1 MTDENETMKCTFWC
15 WGLAA
20 LAALLTVILCLVIGG
35 MGWIASLFFAIVVFV
50 VLGFLLSW
58 LFCRPLAPLNGQ
70 GANSVEHT
78 TPSQTSQQSPVQP
91 AAVAPAPEPQPA
103 PVEAAPVV
111 APAAAAPV
119 AEEPVSAEPTAAA
132 QPTGLDAARNGQADD
147 LKRIKGVGP
156 KLEQLLNSL
165 GFFHFDQI
173 AAWTASEIAWVDEN
187 LKGFKG
193 RVSRDNWV
201 DQAKTLAAGG
211 DTEFSKRVDDGDV
224 Y

>member
-50 VLGFLLSW
+50 VLGFLLGW
-58 LFCRPLAPLNGQ
+58 LFCRPLAPLNAQ
-70 GANSVEHT
+70 GAQTVDHKTS
-78 TPSQTSQQSPVQP
+78 SQPTQETPVQP
-91 AAVAPAPEPQPA
+91 AAVAPAPEAQPA
-103 PVEAAPVV
+103 PAAPE
-111 APAAAAPV
+111 PV

-132 QPTGLDAARNGQADD
+132 QPSGLDAARNGQADD

-187 LKGFKG
+187 LQGFKG
-193 RVSRDNWV
+193 RVTRDNWV
-201 DQAKTLAAGG
+201 AQAKTLAAGG
-211 DTEFSKRVDDGDV
+211 DTEFSKSVDNGDV

>member
-50 VLGFLLSW
+50 VLGFLLGW
-58 LFCRPLAPLNGQ
+58 LVCRPLAPLNAQ
-70 GANSVEHT
+70 STQTVDHKT
-78 TPSQTSQQSPVQP
+78 SSQPTQETPVQP
-91 AAVAPAPEPQPA
+91 AAVAPAPEAQPA
-103 PVEAAPVV
+103 PAAPE
-111 APAAAAPV
+111 PV

>member
-1 MTDENETMKCTFWC
+1 
-15 WGLAA
+15 
-20 LAALLTVILCLVIGG
+20 
-35 MGWIASLFFAIVVFV
+35 
-50 VLGFLLSW
+50 
-58 LFCRPLAPLNGQ
+58 
-70 GANSVEHT
+70 
-78 TPSQTSQQSPVQP
+78 VQP
-91 AAVAPAPEPQPA
+91 AAVAPAPETQPA
-103 PVEAAPVV
+103 PVEATPVV

>member
-1 MTDENETMKCTFWC
+1 MTDENDTMKCTFWC

-20 LAALLTVILCLVIGG
+20 LAALLTVILCLVIAG

-50 VLGFLLSW
+50 VLGFLLGW
-58 LFCRPLAPLNGQ
+58 LFCRPLAPLNAQ
-70 GANSVEHT
+70 GTQTVDHKTS
-78 TPSQTSQQSPVQP
+78 SQPTQETPVQP
-91 AAVAPAPEPQPA
+91 AAVAPAPEAQPA
-103 PVEAAPVV
+103 PAAPE
-111 APAAAAPV
+111 PV

-132 QPTGLDAARNGQADD
+132 QPSGLDAARNGQADD
-147 LKRIKGVGP
+147 LKRINGVGP

-187 LKGFKG
+187 LQGFKG
-193 RVSRDNWV
+193 RVTRDNWV
-201 DQAKTLAAGG
+201 AQAKTLAAGG

>member
-1 MTDENETMKCTFWC
+1 MTNENEIMKCTFWC

-35 MGWIASLFFAIVVFV
+35 MGWIASLFFAVVVFG
-50 VLGFLLSW
+50 VLGVLLGW

-70 GANSVEHT
+70 RANVEHA
-78 TPSQTSQQSPVQP
+78 TPSQTPQQSPVQP
-91 AAVAPAPEPQPA
+91 AAVAPAPATQPT
-103 PVEAAPVV
+103 PVETAPVV
-111 APAAAAPV
+111 EPAAAAPV
-119 AEEPVSAEPTAAA
+119 SEEPVSAKPTDAA

-201 DQAKTLAAGG
+201 AQAKTLAAGD
-211 DTEFSKRVDDGDV
+211 DTEFSKRVDDDDV